1 MRRIVHLTTVH
12 TRRDVR
18 IFEKQ
23 ACSLAAA
30 GFDVHLVV
38 GDGLGKELV
47 HGVQVHDIGAAPATR
62 AGRMWRQP
70 WRALRRV
77 RALRPDIVHFHDPEL
92 LPVGWL
98 LRRAG
103 IVVVYDSHE
112 DVPRDIL
119 SKAWISPWLRR
130 AVAWLFE
137 QIEDRIAAS
146 LSAVVAATPHIAAR
160 FARLNPRSLAI
171 NNYPANHELASASAA
186 PRAPRTACYVGG
198 IGRIRGSVEM
208 VRALEHLP
216 CRLVMAGGFED
227 AACEAEMRA
236 LPGWARVDYRGV
248 VSRAEVRAIMAE
260 AQIGLLLFHPEPNHV
275 DAQPNKMFEY
285 MSAEL
290 PVVASDFPLWR
301 RVLVNEGVGVCVD
314 PRDPA
319 AIAAVM
325 ARLFDDPEAARAM
338 GARGRAAVLARYR
351 WDREF
356 DKLKRLYA
364 ELAACGAPALPAE

>member
-38 GDGLGKELV
+38 GDGLGEELA

-98 LRRAG
+98 LQRAG
-103 IVVVYDSHE
+103 TVVVYDSHE

-119 SKAWISPWLRR
+119 SKAWIPPSLRR

-160 FARLNPRSLAI
+160 FARLNPRALAV
-171 NNYPANHELASASAA
+171 NNYPADHELASASAS
-186 PRAPRTACYVGG
+186 PRAQRTACYVGG

-227 AACEAEMRA
+227 AACEAEVRA

-290 PVVASDFPLWR
+290 AVVASDFPLWR
-301 RVLVNEGVGVCVD
+301 RVLVDEGVGVCVD

-364 ELAACGAPALPAE
+364 ELAARGAPALPAE